1 MGDVM
6 NSILKI
12 SILEPAM
19 QQLQK
24 MLFGEDGMSG
34 YFGKDFSLD
43 ERELE
48 SIADYL
54 MGSVRKPMIT
64 IPCLTN

>member
-34 YFGKDFSLD
+34 YFGKDFPLTK
-43 ERELE
+43 
-48 SIADYL
+48 
-54 MGSVRKPMIT
+54 GSWKVLRT
-64 IPCLTN
+64 I

>member
-24 MLFGEDGMSG
+24 ML
-34 YFGKDFSLD
+34 L
-43 ERELE
+43 
-48 SIADYL
+48 
-54 MGSVRKPMIT
+54 VRME
-64 IPCLTN
+64 